1 MLSCTMVSLF
11 HSMLSKAMNIRV
23 IVYAN
28 TSARDSR
35 KAVFERIV
43 SVPFGVD
50 VPYNSLVDN
59 LKFLFGDLSIVVFEI
74 A

>member
-1 MLSCTMVSLF
+1 
-11 HSMLSKAMNIRV
+11 MNVRV

-28 TSARDSR
+28 NSAKDSR
-35 KAVFERIV
+35 KVVFERIV
-43 SVPFGVD
+43 SVPLCVD

-59 LKFLFGDLSIVVFEI
+59 LKFLFGDMSIVVFEI